1 MNNIILIGDRFVTD
15 KYIENYLKEN
25 QFTSFEIEYFNNEIK
40 IEDARIIKKKL
51 YYKVTTKKLLVFNG
65 KLTLEAQNSL
75 LKNIEEAA
83 ENVYFIFST
92 SNEDNLLPTIRS
104 RCSVVRLDSKFVL
117 DKEMSKIISS
127 ISNEKGNWKDIDM
140 LTSFLEEYPFEY
152 LVPTLRIMLLENIK
166 NDFSKLISFIEI
178 DELELLFILNH
189 IDEKI
194 SIYSLAIKSIS
205 QSL

>member
-40 IEDARIIKKKL
+40 IEDARNIKKKL
-51 YYKVTTKKLLVFNG
+51 YYKVTTKKLLVFSG

-166 NDFSKLISFIEI
+166 NENALDYFTYCKKALSYVNLAKYNNVNKKILIESVF
-178 DELELLFILNH
+178 LRH
-189 IDEKI
+189 
-194 SIYSLAIKSIS
+194 
-205 QSL
+205 